1 MKTLHRHGIFRRLL
15 AAVVLS
21 TLLGSLGGCSKQESA
36 VQAIEPT
43 REAMCALDGMILVD
57 YPGPKGQIV
66 YRDGSREFYCD
77 TVELLSIY
85 LRPEQ
90 KKRIQAI
97 FTQDMGKADWNEP
110 RDHWIDA
117 TKAYYVQGSDL
128 HGSMG
133 PTFATFASKED
144 AEAFIKEHGGKLLR
158 FEEITIDMVDLR
170 GGAKHD
176 HGM

>member
-1 MKTLHRHGIFRRLL
+1 MKWFVRQPNPHRIL
-15 AAVVLS
+15 VLGVALS
-21 TLLGSLGGCSKQESA
+21 ILGGCSGQETPI
-36 VQAIEPT
+36 QAIEPT
-43 REAMCALDGMILVD
+43 REAMCALDGMVLVD

-66 YRDGSREFYCD
+66 YQDGEREFYCD

-90 KKRIQAI
+90 KKGIRAI
-97 FTQDMGKADWNEP
+97 FTQDMGKTDWKEP
-110 RDHWIDA
+110 HDHWIDA
-117 TKAYYVQGSDL
+117 TKAYYVQGSEL

-133 PTFATFASKED
+133 PTFATFANKED
-144 AEAFIKEHGGKLLR
+144 AESFIKQHGGKLLR

-176 HGM
+176 HAM

>member
-1 MKTLHRHGIFRRLL
+1 MKRHIEKKSSLSAALAVGIM
-15 AAVVLS
+15 LS
-21 TLLGSLGGCSKQESA
+21 TLGGCSNQETQ

-43 REAMCALDGMILVD
+43 RDSMCALDGMILVD
-57 YPGPKGQIV
+57 YPGPKGQII
-66 YRDGSREFYCD
+66 YKDGEREFYCD

-97 FTQDMGKADWNEP
+97 FTQDMGQTDWNEP
-110 RDHWIDA
+110 HDHWIDA
-117 TKAYYVQGSDL
+117 TKAYYVQGSEL

-133 PTFATFASKED
+133 PTFATFAKKED
-144 AEAFIKEHGGKLLR
+144 AESFIKQHGGKLLR
-158 FEEITIDMVDLR
+158 FDEITVDMVDLR

-176 HGM
+176 HAM